1 MPAGT
6 GFEHE
11 HRPPDQLVFTGRCEV
26 SLVRAVLPYTDLDR
40 AGAAP
45 VLEDLGLGVVLE
57 AGDPSAAT
65 VLDLG
70 SGQRRRADLNRPV
83 VLLGWL
89 YPGTVRALLA
99 QVSDPGSNESQGRS
113 GWWARALRMLD
124 RTGFSPLT
132 RPVFLRAGFRD
143 LVEDVDLHESLAVR
157 IAVADGVARA
167 WLDGDRSALMI
178 RIDAGEPDVEFER
191 DLREA
196 FPGWPV
202 LAGLATDGTGAAIR
216 QVEIPMARSLRE
228 LRRDLRSLRRGI
240 LHLLER
246 YEPARHLA
254 IREAFAG
261 FGERDSL
268 AAFTA
273 RDLRS
278 RPVPSTVLGP
288 AAEHGLT
295 GDLSTAPTSARV
307 H

>member
-1 MPAGT
+1 MLAPAGN
-6 GFEHE
+6 EHA

-26 SLVRAVLPYTDLDR
+26 SLVRAVLPYADLDR
-40 AGAAP
+40 PDGAP

-57 AGDPSAAT
+57 AGEPSAAT

-83 VLLGWL
+83 ILLGWL

-99 QVSDPGSNESQGRS
+99 QASASEASGSRFRS

-124 RTGFSPLT
+124 RTGFSSLT
-132 RPVFLRAGFRD
+132 RPLFLRAGFRD
-143 LVEDVDLHESLAVR
+143 LVEDVDLHESLAIR
-157 IAVADGVARA
+157 IAVAGGVAQA
-167 WLDGDRSALMI
+167 WLDCDRSALVV
-178 RIDAGEPDVEFER
+178 RFDSDEPDPEFEHE
-191 DLREA
+191 LREA
-196 FPGWPV
+196 FPRWPV
-202 LAGLATDGTGAAIR
+202 LAGSDADGAGGTVR
-216 QVEIPMARSLRE
+216 RVEIPLARSLRE
-228 LRRDLRSLRRGI
+228 LRRDLRGLRRGV

-246 YEPARHLA
+246 FEPVRYRA

-273 RDLRS
+273 RELRS
-278 RPVPSTVLGP
+278 LPVPATALDVG
-288 AAEHGLT
+288 AEHGLT
-295 GDLSTAPTSARV
+295 GNLSTAPTSARV